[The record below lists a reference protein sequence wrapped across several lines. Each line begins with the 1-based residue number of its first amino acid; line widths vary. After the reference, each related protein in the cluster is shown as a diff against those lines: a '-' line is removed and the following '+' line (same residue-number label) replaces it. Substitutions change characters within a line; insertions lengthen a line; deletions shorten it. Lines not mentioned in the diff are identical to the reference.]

1 MDLWKGVTDT
11 VERYVPGAK
20 LQVAKIADKAK
31 VRRDDAAARC
41 ALFVFCVCA
50 CCLSRSLSL

>member
-31 VRRDDAAARC
+31 VRRCC
-41 ALFVFCVCA
+41 ALRAVFLRA
-50 CCLSRSLSL
+50 LLFAALAL